1 MSSLP
6 DDQTVKDHIARL
18 RIKELSEC
26 LDRLGMKKQGRKEDL
41 QRRLLTVI
49 DDAGSLWNAGLQS
62 HGMPQVEATKRVIE
76 EVYAR
81 YMVQKASPALRL
93 PPTRTEATSAP
104 TATANGG
111 NSATSSR
118 LPQPHSNPPGAPAR
132 WPASNTGPRPHH
144 PNALGFQPVQPT
156 SHTPGAGP
164 SASSSCAPQAQAGT
178 SAGVHGAAAPVAP
191 GGTVRCI
198 CEQPATRHGELLS
211 CSNCHVYQHARCVT
225 KPETRASAPPHM
237 CERCRAERIDP
248 YWEVVTSDIMP
259 AFKLMPTGRNTYV
272 GTKLEPVQNAERM
285 FTITPSQYE
294 LFKKRPNHKLQVVC
308 MQLSDSVPYRCLWPL
323 ASELRVNGLLL
334 HVYNRG
340 AHTKPGKNQR
350 DEPANIGVLANP
362 SRNRITMSCSDPA
375 SYVLLLQIVR
385 RRSTEEVKGL
395 IRPPLPLPEAIERVK
410 REIKSSDEDIE
421 VDHAVVSLKC
431 PLTGARVK
439 TPARFSEIE
448 GLMFFDLDAFLSVA
462 ERSRKWQCPNSM
474 RNSSVYTLQVDAFM
488 SSILGSLQDLPDVAE
503 VQVSPQGQ
511 WRPVGGPGVRGSNS
525 SWPWCD
531 AGVAPSALQL
541 PAGQASSAAQM
552 QLPAIKQDPE
562 GSSRPCGG
570 DSSDEEDEHAELQKA
585 AQAMQAQ
592 QRKAKQA
599 ASELIVISD
608 SSEDEAP
615 PPPPKRP

>member
-49 DDAGSLWNAGLQS
+49 DDAGSLWSAGLQT
-62 HGMPQVEATKRVIE
+62 HGMPQVEATKRVVE

-81 YMVQKASPALRL
+81 YMVEKARPPPALRI
-93 PPTRTEATSAP
+93 PPSHTEATSAP
-104 TATANGG
+104 SASANGG
-111 NSATSSR
+111 SSATSSR
-118 LPQPHSNPPGAPAR
+118 LPHSYSDPSGVPSR
-132 WPASNTGPRPHH
+132 WPSSNAAPRPYQ
-144 PNALGFQPVQPT
+144 PNAMGFLPVQPSST
-156 SHTPGAGP
+156 SNANPGAGP
-164 SASSSCAPQAQAGT
+164 SSSSRSCTPQAQAGT
-178 SAGVHGAAAPVAP
+178 SAGMHAAAAVVAP
-191 GGTVRCI
+191 GGVVRCI
-198 CEQPATRHGELLS
+198 CEQPAARIGELLT

-272 GTKLEPVQNAERM
+272 GTKLEPVQNAERT
-285 FTITPSQYE
+285 FTITPPQYE

-323 ASELRVNGLLL
+323 ASELRVNGLQL

-395 IRPPLPLPEAIERVK
+395 TKPPLPLPQAIERVK

-462 ERSRKWQCPNSM
+462 ERSRKWQCPN
-474 RNSSVYTLQVDAFM
+474 R
-488 SSILGSLQDLPDVAE
+488 
-503 VQVSPQGQ
+503 
-511 WRPVGGPGVRGSNS
+511 
-525 SWPWCD
+525 
-531 AGVAPSALQL
+531 
-541 PAGQASSAAQM
+541 
-552 QLPAIKQDPE
+552 
-562 GSSRPCGG
+562 
-570 DSSDEEDEHAELQKA
+570 
-585 AQAMQAQ
+585 
-592 QRKAKQA
+592 
-599 ASELIVISD
+599 
-608 SSEDEAP
+608 
-615 PPPPKRP
+615 